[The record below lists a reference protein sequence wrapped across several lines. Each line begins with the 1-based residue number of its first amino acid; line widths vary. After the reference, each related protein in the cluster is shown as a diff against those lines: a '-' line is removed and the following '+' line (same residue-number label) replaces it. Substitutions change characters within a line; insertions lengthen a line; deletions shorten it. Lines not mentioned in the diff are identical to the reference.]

1 MNPKL
6 FDYKSGKRT
15 MYSDTFELA
24 DMVALWHILYSLAN
38 FNILLNFVVK
48 VDRRDFRA
56 PNTGDDV
63 YNSTV
68 MKWIYYEKNNCTR
81 YINLDIL
88 NSSLVVV
95 WLFFKSRR
103 NMLSSQVQNFF
114 FPGSGGYWS
123 KYDYNYIKLA
133 IAIIFDIIIYYNI

>member
-6 FDYKSGKRT
+6 FDYKSEKRT

-48 VDRRDFRA
+48 LDCRDFRV
-56 PNTGDDV
+56 PNTGGDV

-68 MKWIYYEKNNCTR
+68 MKWILRRKKNRTR
-81 YINLDIL
+81 YRFRYFK
-88 NSSLVVV
+88 LV
-95 WLFFKSRR
+95 RGCR
-103 NMLSSQVQNFF
+103 
-114 FPGSGGYWS
+114 
-123 KYDYNYIKLA
+123 A
-133 IAIIFDIIIYYNI
+133 IVYVLKPDGT